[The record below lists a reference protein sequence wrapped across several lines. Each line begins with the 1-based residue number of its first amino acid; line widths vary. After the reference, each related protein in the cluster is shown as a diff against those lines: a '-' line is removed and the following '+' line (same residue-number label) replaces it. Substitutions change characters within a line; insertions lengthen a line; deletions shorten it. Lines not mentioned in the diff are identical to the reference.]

1 MRKLVI
7 STMYLE
13 SFRFEDKNEYRYDI
27 TFKVFARV
35 VTKKRLPGKLH
46 FPFFFVTK
54 KLVRLFILKGVKPSL
69 DSKMIKFLT
78 FDNIFPPLRHSR
90 ENS

>member
-7 STMYLE
+7 STVSLE

-27 TFKVFARV
+27 TLKVFARV
-35 VTKKRLPGKLH
+35 VKKKETPRKAS
-46 FPFFFVTK
+46 FSFFLVTK
-54 KLVRLFILKGVKPSL
+54 KLVRLFILKGVKPSP

-78 FDNIFPPLRHSR
+78 IDNLFAALRHSR
-90 ENS
+90 

>member
-1 MRKLVI
+1 M
-7 STMYLE
+7 SLE

-27 TFKVFARV
+27 TLKVFARV
-35 VTKKRLPGKLH
+35 VKKRDSPESFIKFFL
-46 FPFFFVTK
+46 FFFVTK

-78 FDNIFPPLRHSR
+78 FDKIFPPLRHSR

>member
-1 MRKLVI
+1 
-7 STMYLE
+7 MYLE

-35 VTKKRLPGKLH
+35 VKKKRLPGKLH

>member
-7 STMYLE
+7 STMSLE

-27 TFKVFARV
+27 TLKVFARV
-35 VTKKRLPGKLH
+35 VKKKRLPGKLH

-54 KLVRLFILKGVKPSL
+54 KLVRLFILKGVKPSP

-78 FDNIFPPLRHSR
+78 IDNLFAALRHSR

>member
-7 STMYLE
+7 STMSLE

-27 TFKVFARV
+27 TLKVFARV
-35 VTKKRLPGKLH
+35 VKKKRLPEKLH

-54 KLVRLFILKGVKPSL
+54 KLVRLFILKGVKPSP

-78 FDNIFPPLRHSR
+78 IDNLFAALRHSR

>member
-1 MRKLVI
+1 M
-7 STMYLE
+7 SLE

-27 TFKVFARV
+27 TLKVFARV
-35 VTKKRLPGKLH
+35 VKKKRLPGKLH

-78 FDNIFPPLRHSR
+78 FDNIFPPLQHSR

>member
-7 STMYLE
+7 STVSLE

-27 TFKVFARV
+27 TLKVFARV
-35 VTKKRLPGKLH
+35 VKKKETPRKAS
-46 FPFFFVTK
+46 FSFFFVTK
-54 KLVRLFILKGVKPSL
+54 KLVRLFILKGVKPSP

-78 FDNIFPPLRHSR
+78 IDNLFAALRHSR
-90 ENS
+90 

>member
-7 STMYLE
+7 STMSLE

-35 VTKKRLPGKLH
+35 VKKKETPRKAS
-46 FPFFFVTK
+46 F
-54 KLVRLFILKGVKPSL
+54 S
-69 DSKMIKFLT
+69 FLIST
-78 FDNIFPPLRHSR
+78 VIYT
-90 ENS
+90 EGG

>member
-1 MRKLVI
+1 
-7 STMYLE
+7 MYLE

-35 VTKKRLPGKLH
+35 VKKKRLPGKLH

-78 FDNIFPPLRHSR
+78 FDNIFPPLQHSR

>member
-1 MRKLVI
+1 M
-7 STMYLE
+7 SLE

-27 TFKVFARV
+27 TLRVFARV
-35 VTKKRLPGKLH
+35 VKKRDSRESFIKFFL
-46 FPFFFVTK
+46 FFVTK
-54 KLVRLFILKGVKPSL
+54 KLVRLFILKGVKPSP

-78 FDNIFPPLRHSR
+78 IDNLFAALRHSR

>member
-1 MRKLVI
+1 M
-7 STMYLE
+7 SLE

-35 VTKKRLPGKLH
+35 VKKKETPRKAS
-46 FPFFFVTK
+46 FSFFFFVTK
-54 KLVRLFILKGVKPSL
+54 KLVRLFILKGVKPSP

-78 FDNIFPPLRHSR
+78 IDNLFAALLHSR
-90 ENS
+90 